1 MMVSRFDIR
10 NFLLP
15 ATFFCLWLTG
25 TFAEGVE
32 QLFALILIF
41 TFGILH
47 GANDIFILEH
57 LSKQRRVMSGTGL
70 LLLYIGFVAFAALLF
85 YVLPTLALLAF
96 ILFSAYHFGEQHW
109 AGRMEGRG
117 LEKDLFLGAYGMSI
131 LALLFIF
138 HADAVAG
145 VVLSICG
152 WSPGATLFQGVF
164 VGSVLLFLLLF
175 FRVVQTRS
183 KVSVLLYE
191 LFLLGVFALVFKVS
205 SLLWAFA
212 IYFILWHAIPS
223 LIDQL
228 RLLYGKANR
237 HSGRLYLKSS
247 GIYWGAALVSLALA
261 YVFFR
266 DPSYGFLPLFFSF
279 LAAITF
285 PHVLVMS
292 GLLRR

>member
-1 MMVSRFDIR
+1 MGPRFDIR
-10 NFLLP
+10 NFLVP

-25 TFAEGVE
+25 TFAERME
-32 QLFALILIF
+32 QVFALVLIF

-57 LSKQRRVMSGTGL
+57 LNKRRKGFGGRGL
-70 LLLYIGFVAFAALLF
+70 LLVYIGFVAVAALLF
-85 YVLPTLALLAF
+85 YVLPALALLAF

-109 AGRMEGRG
+109 AGKSGGRD
-117 LEKDLFLGAYGMSI
+117 LEKNLFYGAYGMTI
-131 LALLFIF
+131 LALLFMF
-138 HADAVAG
+138 HADSVAE
-145 VVLSICG
+145 VVLQICG
-152 WSPGATLFQGVF
+152 WRPGAILFQGVF
-164 VGSVLLFLLLF
+164 GVSALLFLLLY
-175 FRVVQTRS
+175 FRVVQSGGR
-183 KVSVLLYE
+183 VPGLLYE

-223 LIDQL
+223 LMDQL
-228 RLLYGKANR
+228 RLLYGRANR
-237 HSGRLYLKSS
+237 RSGQLYLKSS
-247 GIYWGAALVSLALA
+247 GLYWGAALVSLAVA

>member
-1 MMVSRFDIR
+1 M
-10 NFLLP
+10 
-15 ATFFCLWLTG
+15 
-25 TFAEGVE
+25 E
-32 QLFALILIF
+32 QVFALILIF

-57 LSKQRRVMSGTGL
+57 LGKRNRGISGTGL
-70 LLLYIGFVAFAALLF
+70 LFLYIGFVAGAALLF
-85 YVLPTLALLAF
+85 YVLPTLALFAF

-117 LEKDLFLGAYGMSI
+117 LEKDLFLGAYGMAI
-131 LALLFIF
+131 LALLFMF

-145 VVLSICG
+145 VVLQICG
-152 WSPGATLFQGVF
+152 WSPDAILFQGLF
-164 VGSVLLFLLLF
+164 GGSSLLFLVLF
-175 FRVVQTRS
+175 FRVVQPRGRF
-183 KVSVLLYE
+183 SVLLYE

-223 LIDQL
+223 LMDQL
-228 RLLYGKANR
+228 RLLYGRANR
-237 HSGRLYLKSS
+237 RSGRLYLKSS
-247 GIYWGAALVSLALA
+247 GLYWGAALVSLAVA